1 MRVEQRLDYVLRAL
15 AVLATLP
22 PGTGAPAG
30 RVADQLGLPRR
41 FVEQQLTAL
50 GKRGIVVAQRGPG
63 GGSALARPADEIS
76 VADVVVAL
84 HGEVL
89 DVPRVAGS
97 AVSEMWS
104 RVAGTLATEL
114 SQVTL
119 ADLSARQLELDDAE
133 AYVYHI

>member
-15 AVLATLP
+15 VVLATLP

-119 ADLSARQLELDDAE
+119 ADLSARQLELDEVE